1 MVKRVV
7 SRCVPCKKI
16 EGKSFTQPPTASLP
30 DLRVRPAPP
39 CSNVGADFAGPL
51 FFKGK
56 GSQMRKVYFAL
67 FTCCVTRAVHLE
79 LVEDLLVETFKR
91 CLRRF
96 IGRRGIPALIVS
108 DNVNTFKGTEKEL
121 HTLFCHP
128 QVREEMQNYRIQW
141 RFNLERTP
149 WWGGFFERMV
159 GCVKR
164 CLKKVLGNA
173 QLTYDEL
180 LTVLM
185 EVEATFNS
193 TYDYDNPNEGEVLTP
208 AHLLHGRRLLSLPEQ
223 PREEDDKTETS
234 HRRYKY
240 VNETLQHFWK
250 KWQREYFTNLRES
263 HDCNTQATGKT
274 PKVGDVVTVFEEG
287 VKKNGWKMAVVESLI
302 VGKDKL
308 VRGANVRVITKGRA
322 IHLSRPVQ
330 KLFPVEIR
338 TETSEI
344 SEDSCDGKPAE
355 RLNS

>member
-1 MVKRVV
+1 LFRINHSFSLQTRTYIHLFDECTQNGFGVV
-7 SRCVPCKKI
+7 SII
-16 EGKSFTQPPTASLP
+16 ENTLATLK
-30 DLRVRPAPP
+30 
-39 CSNVGADFAGPL
+39 
-51 FFKGK
+51 
-56 GSQMRKVYFAL
+56 AL
-67 FTCCVTRAVHLE
+67 
-79 LVEDLLVETFKR
+79 K
-91 CLRRF
+91 
-96 IGRRGIPALIVS
+96 P
-108 DNVNTFKGTEKEL
+108 
-121 HTLFCHP
+121 
-128 QVREEMQNYRIQW
+128 
-141 RFNLERTP
+141 
-149 WWGGFFERMV
+149 
-159 GCVKR
+159 
-164 CLKKVLGNA
+164 
-173 QLTYDEL
+173 
-180 LTVLM
+180 
-185 EVEATFNS
+185 
-193 TYDYDNPNEGEVLTP
+193 
-208 AHLLHGRRLLSLPEQ
+208 
-223 PREEDDKTETS
+223 DKTETS